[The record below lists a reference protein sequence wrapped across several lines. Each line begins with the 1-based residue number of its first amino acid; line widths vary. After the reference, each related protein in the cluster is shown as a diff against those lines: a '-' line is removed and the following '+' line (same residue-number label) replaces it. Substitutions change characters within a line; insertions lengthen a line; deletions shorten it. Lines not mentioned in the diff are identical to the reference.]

1 MGNSILYSEKHVEAK
16 LSEIG
21 AQVARAAEMTLEFAE
36 LLRNVQADV
45 AALYESLGEILG
57 SG

>member
-1 MGNSILYSEKHVEAK
+1 MYSEKHVEAK